1 MLLSIALILIIAIS
15 LNAIF
20 LKLKIPGLIA
30 FIITGIILGP
40 HVLELIDPNILAI
53 SLDLREIALIVILLR
68 AGLTLDLK
76 DLKKVGKS
84 AILLSF
90 VPATLEILLI
100 AFVSPVFFDI
110 SLLEGFMLG
119 SIVTAVSPAV
129 VVPRMIHFI
138 EKKVGTNKQIPQM
151 ILAGASIDDIYAIV
165 VFTVCLQIYQ
175 TNSFSALTL
184 VLFPVTLIVS
194 LILGIGIGLLLV
206 KIFKLLHIRD
216 TLKVLIIFGVSF
228 LLIVLEGFM
237 KDYFAISG
245 LLAVIALGG
254 AILKQYP
261 ILAGRLTSKFSKIWV
276 AAEIMLFV
284 LVGAAVDITIFKT
297 VGLLAV
303 ALVFLGLLIR
313 MVGVILSIGNTNLNN
328 KEKLF
333 TCLSYLP
340 KATVQAAIGSIP
352 LAYGV
357 PAGNLI
363 LTISVLAIFISA
375 PLGAI
380 AMDNLNQKLLVTEIE
395 ELEESEDTTNILEQT
410 I

>member
-1 MLLSIALILIIAIS
+1 MLLSVALILIVAIS

-20 LKLKIPGLIA
+20 IKLKIPGLIA
-30 FIITGIILGP
+30 FIITGIVLGP
-40 HVLELIDPNILAI
+40 HVLNLIDSNILNM

-76 DLKKVGKS
+76 DLKKVGRP

-90 VPATLEILLI
+90 VPATLEIVFI
-100 AFVSPVFFDI
+100 GFVSYWFFDI

-119 SIVTAVSPAV
+119 SIVAAVSPAV
-129 VVPRMIHFI
+129 VVPRMIGLI
-138 EKKVGTNKQIPQM
+138 EKKIGTGKQIPQM
-151 ILAGASIDDIYAIV
+151 ILAGSSIDDIFAIV
-165 VFTVCLQIYQ
+165 VFTICLQIYQ
-175 TNSFSALTL
+175 TNSFSAIT
-184 VLFPVTLIVS
+184 VILFPVTLVVS
-194 LILGIGIGLLLV
+194 LILGIGLGLLLV
-206 KIFKLLHIRD
+206 KLFKWLHIRD

-228 LLIVLEGFM
+228 LLIVLEGFV

-254 AILKQYP
+254 AILKKYP
-261 ILAGRLTSKFSKIWV
+261 ILAGRMTSKFSKIWV

-284 LVGAAVDITIFKT
+284 LVGAAVDITIFGS

-303 ALVFLGLLIR
+303 ALIILGLLMRIL
-313 MVGVILSIGNTNLNN
+313 GVIISLSKTNLNL
-328 KEKLF
+328 KEKTF
-333 TCLSYLP
+333 TCLSYIP

-375 PLGAI
+375 PIGAI
-380 AMDNLNQKLLVTEIE
+380 CMDNLNRKLLVQEA
-395 ELEESEDTTNILEQT
+395 
-410 I
+410 